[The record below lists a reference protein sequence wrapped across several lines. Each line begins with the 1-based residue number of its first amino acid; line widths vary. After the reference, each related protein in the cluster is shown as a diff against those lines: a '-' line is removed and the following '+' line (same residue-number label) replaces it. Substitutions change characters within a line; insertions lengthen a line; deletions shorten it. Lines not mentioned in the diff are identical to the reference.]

1 MLSRFLTRGPVIG
14 EAEIATF
21 EGRCGF
27 PLPSDY
33 RQFLLDQNGG
43 LRAPAPR
50 TPKELAKF
58 GTAFPHTFLSLG
70 AAAPLEGLMEEVE
83 KDPLA
88 WPEEFELLRSDL
100 DWVMINCRAAG
111 WGAYPP
117 ELLPVAAVSIGDL
130 LLRLEGPRAGEVLY
144 LPDPDGYCEWHL
156 STVAGSFAE
165 LLRDFED
172 WDWA

>member
-1 MLSRFLTRGPVIG
+1 FLTRGPVIG
-14 EAEIATF
+14 EADIAAF

-50 TPKELAKF
+50 TPKELEEF
-58 GTAFPHTFLSLG
+58 GTAFPHIFLSLG
-70 AAAPLEGLMEEVE
+70 AAATLNGLIEEVAN
-83 KDPLA
+83 DPEA
-88 WPEEFELLRSDL
+88 WPEEFEVLRCEL
-100 DWVMINCRAAG
+100 DWVLTNVMSVGCRS
-111 WGAYPP
+111 YPP
-117 ELLPVAAVSIGDL
+117 ELLPVATVNIGVL
-130 LLRLEGPRAGEVLY
+130 LLRLEGRRAGEVLHCC
-144 LPDPDGYCEWHL
+144 DPDGYCEWHL
-156 STVAGSFAE
+156 NTVARSFAE